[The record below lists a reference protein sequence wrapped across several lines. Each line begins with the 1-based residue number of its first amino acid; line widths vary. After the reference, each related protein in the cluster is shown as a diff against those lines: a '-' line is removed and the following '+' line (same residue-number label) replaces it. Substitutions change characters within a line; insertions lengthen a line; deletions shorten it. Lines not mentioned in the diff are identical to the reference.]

1 MATVVWDRMTWDVDD
16 LDLPG
21 LVDFI
26 SSNEVALVFSDSF
39 GFTPSGLVI
48 FKLSQQRPD
57 IRVGRIR
64 ATSLVRA
71 PASVRD
77 KLGPQLRA
85 HGISDLWLPSG
96 YYLFFRG
103 HLVGYRDPGVP
114 KTLKGYWPTLLVGG
128 LAVIERLATQR
139 WGRFIQ
145 MLPTALDA
153 TLNGD
158 LAGDFASR
166 LGDAVRSSRR
176 TTSDGESST
185 GSGSTSGERSTS
197 SGEADQ
203 GSTRSGGPS
212 DAGAA
217 GTGSAG
223 ERSRRDGHAGGRGST
238 HSGRDGGT
246 GPTHSGRGGDKGP
259 RSGRAASG
267 STGARGSTGSR
278 ASQQR
283 GRGMDQIPPEPWPKD
298 PYETLGVTQA
308 ATNDQIKSSYRRA
321 TSRFHPDKARDEKE
335 RALRTA
341 WQKQLNLAYA
351 TLREARGF

>member
-1 MATVVWDRMTWDVDD
+1 MATVAWDRMTWDVED

-57 IRVGRIR
+57 VRVGRIR

-71 PASVRD
+71 PAGVRD

-158 LAGDFASR
+158 LAGDFASL

-176 TTSDGESST
+176 TTSHGESST

-197 SGEADQ
+197 RGEADQ
-203 GSTRSGGPS
+203 GSTR
-212 DAGAA
+212 
-217 GTGSAG
+217 
-223 ERSRRDGHAGGRGST
+223 
-238 HSGRDGGT
+238 SGRDGGT

-283 GRGMDQIPPEPWPKD
+283 GRGKDQIPPEPWPKD

-335 RALRTA
+335 RASRTA